1 MGTGTGTGP
10 YVRHRA
16 SPVLRD
22 PTEPGP
28 GEGLCGWTR
37 PHTGSRGRGA
47 PHLCPQRAWGTPPVS
62 PEGVGHP
69 TCVTSWQRL
78 CQHLFARA
86 LPSGCPCAP
95 HYPGVLR
102 SPPPVPAP
110 SGAQGGLSQGEQR
123 LRCGSAALAP
133 LTNLCS
139 CLSFP
144 VPMESEARLSQL
156 CPGQDPQVAQKVK
169 GIQRVSWRAWGLI
182 SPMGHGLGSAVQ
194 SQLPDRRPVGPGRTL
209 SPLTPLSLRRR
220 HMAERQ

>member
-62 PEGVGHP
+62 RVGSVSASISLLVPCPRGVP
-69 TCVTSWQRL
+69 V
-78 CQHLFARA
+78 
-86 LPSGCPCAP
+86 PP

-110 SGAQGGLSQGEQR
+110 SGARGGLSQGEQR

-139 CLSFP
+139 CLGFP

-156 CPGQDPQVAQKVK
+156 CPGQDPQVARKVK
-169 GIQRVSWRAWGLI
+169 GIQRVSWGLI
-182 SPMGHGLGSAVQ
+182 SPVGHGLGSAVQ

-209 SPLTPLSLRRR
+209 SPLTPLSLHRRR
-220 HMAERQ
+220 MAERQ